1 MALIAPGGAL
11 FLGLLGWAFVARS
24 LVIRR
29 KREAEQLRERL
40 FEEEKKAR
48 ERLEGQMAETA
59 RARDSMRESQALYYS
74 LVENIPHL
82 VVRKD
87 LDGVYRFINGSGNLT
102 GLSLSEESIGKT
114 DFDIFPRP
122 F

>member
-1 MALIAPGGAL
+1 
-11 FLGLLGWAFVARS
+11 
-24 LVIRR
+24 
-29 KREAEQLRERL
+29 
-40 FEEEKKAR
+40 
-48 ERLEGQMAETA
+48 MAETA